1 MLQRQGRQADALR
14 HFKQVAA
21 INPNNVEAAREVRIA
36 TMREGQVQGSVKTT
50 AVGFIGR
57 LLKNDK
63 EKEDKSKG
71 GGKKR

>member
-1 MLQRQGRQADALR
+1 MR

-36 TMREGQVQGSVKTT
+36 SMREGNDKSSVKTT

-57 LLKNDK
+57 FLKNEK
-63 EKEDKSKG
+63 EKEDKPK